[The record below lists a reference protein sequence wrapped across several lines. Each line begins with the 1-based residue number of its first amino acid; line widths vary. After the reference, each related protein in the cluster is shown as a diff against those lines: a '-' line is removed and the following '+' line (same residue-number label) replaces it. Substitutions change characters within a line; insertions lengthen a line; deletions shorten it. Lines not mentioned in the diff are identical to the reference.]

1 MFFIGIFGIDH
12 AVRDTGTTHTVV
24 CPACGAWTQLQ
35 PQKEYDYFH
44 IFFIPLFRWNI
55 CETARADCCGAQ
67 LERSGDS

>member
-35 PQKEYDYFH
+35 PQKEYD
-44 IFFIPLFRWNI
+44 ISTFFSFAVPLEYLRNSQSRLLWRS
-55 CETARADCCGAQ
+55 A
-67 LERSGDS
+67 ERSGDS